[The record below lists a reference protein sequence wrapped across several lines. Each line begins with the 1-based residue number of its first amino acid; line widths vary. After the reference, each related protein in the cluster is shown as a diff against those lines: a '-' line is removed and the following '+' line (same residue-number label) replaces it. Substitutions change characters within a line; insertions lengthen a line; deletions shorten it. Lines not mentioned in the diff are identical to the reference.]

1 MANEH
6 DGQTDLHGRIAELEA
21 KLADR
26 EAKLADRE
34 AYARFFEE
42 ALVMF
47 CTADGATG
55 RFTRVNPAWE
65 HVLGWDLEQ
74 LYAGTFIDLLHPEDR
89 AATLAASNDLRL
101 GKPAI
106 AFENRYRRKDG
117 SYCHLRW
124 YARVDADGTHQAVA
138 QDISEQRD
146 AEERARVYEDTI
158 LSSSTGM
165 FVCHVEDLKDP
176 CSMRLIMAN
185 EASERFTGVPLR
197 AELGRLFVDVFPN
210 VAQTGLLESYLDAA
224 LTGSALDLGEHLYGD
239 VRVEQGYFAV
249 KAYGLP
255 GHRVCVNFE
264 NVTARR
270 RAEAARLENVRQDE
284 IIRAQEAMLAEL
296 STPLIPVSDEVVVMP
311 LIGAVDARRAEQ
323 VIATLLTGI
332 VGHRAH
338 TAILDITGIS
348 DVDATL
354 PAHLQRA
361 TSAARLL
368 GARVVLA
375 GVSPT
380 VARLIIEDSGELRG
394 VKVRS
399 TLAAA
404 LQAALKVTPAAAD
417 PSPAPRRP

>member
-6 DGQTDLHGRIAELEA
+6 DEQTDLRGRIAELEA
-21 KLADR
+21 KLADC

-47 CTADGATG
+47 CTADAATG
-55 RFTRVNPAWE
+55 RFTRINPAWQ
-65 HVLGWDLEQ
+65 HVLGWDLEE
-74 LYAGTFIDLLHPEDR
+74 LYAGTFVDLLHPDDR
-89 AATLAASNDLRL
+89 AATLAMANDISTGR
-101 GKPAI
+101 PAI

-124 YARVDADGTHQAVA
+124 YARVDSDGTHQAVA

-185 EASERFTGVPLR
+185 EASEKFTGVPLR
-197 AELGRLFVDVFPN
+197 AEIGRLFVDVFPN

-270 RAEAARLENVRQDE
+270 KAEAARIENVRQDE

-332 VGHRAH
+332 AGHRAH
-338 TAILDITGIS
+338 TAILDITGVAS
-348 DVDATL
+348 VDTGTADAL
-354 PAHLQRA
+354 LRA
-361 TSAARLL
+361 ARAVRLL
-368 GARVVLA
+368 GARVMLT
-375 GVSPT
+375 GIRPE
-380 VARLIIEDSGELRG
+380 VARMFVELR
-394 VKVRS
+394 VDLDAVS
-399 TLAAA
+399 TYGTLQAGIAAA
-404 LQAALKVTPAAAD
+404 LQ
-417 PSPAPRRP
+417 SRRA